1 MRYKVDMHCQFVSAD
16 VVRVSCLGFKSLVS
30 VYRDEREI
38 RYKRIA
44 VCSTKVVTI
53 WSDRNRV
60 CYCEVRS
67 HRIGPYRHRLFSNCG
82 RNLCDGADIAVDK
95 RANTGRLNIPIPSW
109 ISFTQNEAES
119 KEPAR

>member
-1 MRYKVDMHCQFVSAD
+1 MHCKFVSAD
-16 VVRVSCLGFKSLVS
+16 VIRVSCLGFKSLVG

-44 VCSTKVVTI
+44 VGSTKVATI
-53 WSDRNRV
+53 RSDRNRV
-60 CYCEVRS
+60 CYYEVLS
-67 HRIGPYRHRLFSNCG
+67 HRIGPYRHRKTKNCG
-82 RNLCDGADIAVDK
+82 RNLCDGADIAIYK

-109 ISFTQNEAES
+109 VSFTQNEAES